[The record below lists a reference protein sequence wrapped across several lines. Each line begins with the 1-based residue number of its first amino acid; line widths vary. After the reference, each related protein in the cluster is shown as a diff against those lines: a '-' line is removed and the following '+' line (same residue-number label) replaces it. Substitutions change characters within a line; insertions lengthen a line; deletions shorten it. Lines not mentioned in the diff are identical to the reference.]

1 MDNSAIKQEITGK
14 NLLIAAALGIIM
26 GLTLQTVIVVFGR
39 WRYMPVLFVL
49 IALIFVLTEIY
60 WFNRPKP

>member
-1 MDNSAIKQEITGK
+1 MTDLSGK

-26 GLTLQTVIVVFGR
+26 GLVLHGVIVVFGR

-49 IALIFVLTEIY
+49 VALIFVLTEIL
-60 WFNRPKP
+60 WISRSKLGD